1 MRHPKSYILFVFL
14 LFAAGNSTYA
24 QSCQPFVD
32 SLNAMVTRDQAIRM
46 APWSEEN
53 SQKMAVIDS
62 TNTAHLKALI
72 AQYGFPTWS
81 LVGYAA
87 SGQAWL
93 IAQHSNSGFLG
104 EFLKS
109 YRKAVKENNAEKSK
123 LALMEDRYLAH
134 EGRPQIYGSQ
144 LLKPDSAWYFF
155 PIIDPN
161 RVNQRRLSMDLGSI
175 EDYFKAISGKE
186 FDSMMIAPLF
196 TDYMMYYY
204 PNNTN
209 MYTAIEA
216 YYQHKDASNLPEFY
230 VSNGLY
236 PFPRDLEVLAGWA
249 LEGDTTEAVL
259 LAKRMALCGKR
270 LDEEWHLPEL
280 LMDTIRANYDELR
293 AEYEMMIAK
302 DDNAMLNAITSFD
315 TLVQVLDNG
324 FYPRYTIDAWNRHIK
339 VLITEKAT
347 TLKANDY
354 QDFFDWLFE
363 QVKVGNF
370 HLFDYAELH
379 DEVYCRLFGKSYY
392 GQKTFGKE
400 VPLFEGENVNERR
413 KEIQLPSIEVW
424 EGIKGMSCPIK

>member
-1 MRHPKSYILFVFL
+1 MR
-14 LFAAGNSTYA
+14 
-24 QSCQPFVD
+24 
-32 SLNAMVTRDQAIRM
+32 
-46 APWSEEN
+46 
-53 SQKMAVIDS
+53 
-62 TNTAHLKALI
+62 
-72 AQYGFPTWS
+72 
-81 LVGYAA
+81 
-87 SGQAWL
+87 
-93 IAQHSNSGFLG
+93 
-104 EFLKS
+104 
-109 YRKAVKENNAEKSK
+109 
-123 LALMEDRYLAH
+123 
-134 EGRPQIYGSQ
+134 
-144 LLKPDSAWYFF
+144 
-155 PIIDPN
+155 
-161 RVNQRRLSMDLGSI
+161 
-175 EDYFKAISGKE
+175 
-186 FDSMMIAPLF
+186 
-196 TDYMMYYY
+196 YYY

-216 YYQHKDASNLPEFY
+216 YYQHKESSNLPEFY

-259 LAKRMALCGKR
+259 MAKRMALCGKR

-400 VPLFEGENVNERR
+400 VPLFEKENVNERR